1 MIRSDPTEHASRT
14 DHAVSGRSTGR
25 HARASRAA
33 PILNGIAQVLLLAAS
48 ASIGAWL
55 YLHTYVVQQSAVPL
69 GADTSTY
76 IWRARVVGSMGLAAL
91 TGSSPFPFQS
101 NGSNPDRV
109 GLLVLSSIFRSTV
122 GVGAWR
128 LMWVLPALAAIV
140 VAAAAWAFA
149 RAQREPWWGAPV
161 YAVLAAT
168 SAMFAVTARGYFDNL
183 LAATMLIAVA
193 AAALLVADRRPG
205 IWAGVLLLSG
215 AFITHWVFGFYLA
228 AVLLGFAVTLVPE
241 SIALHRRGDTGWL
254 ASPSGRVGMMAL
266 GSAAIGGGM
275 LIAIPGS
282 QHIGRGKHVGFAA
295 KLSRQLPFYRL
306 PLLLPAAGAGAA
318 LLPLGSEDRMPRIR
332 GLLIQLVWLAPLGAG
347 AILFARGGDI
357 PIQRLLGFA
366 FPLALLAAAGFVAVG
381 RFAIRLPRP
390 WAFVAFPVAV
400 ALAVGG
406 MTWSVRTASD
416 GLLEAQPMM
425 EPATHAVL
433 RTAANYLIEVRADT
447 PVIIVVDGE
456 ASLPSRGMI
465 QAFRRARAV
474 FPGQVVSRTVVYLG
488 DPDELLAGRRTTRPE
503 QPKFDGVAQTYWARI
518 GPYRGPDSIV
528 LVLAPFHRSYGQ
540 VLQRHPEWEIGPGVL
555 LAQGPPP
562 TTEIAVGARPTRP
575 STSEL
580 VTSTIVLLI
589 LLLVCGLGWSISLLR
604 LGWVE
609 RIAFAPAF
617 GTASLIVAGLVI
629 ARAGFAMRG
638 APMVTATVVAA
649 GGGWAIHAARIVL
662 DRRRSRSTEPAPG
675 SD

>member
-1 MIRSDPTEHASRT
+1 MIGSGSTERASET
-14 DHAVSGRSTGR
+14 DHAASGRSAGR
-25 HARASRAA
+25 HARTSRAA
-33 PILNGIAQVLLLAAS
+33 SVLSGIAQVFLLAAS
-48 ASIGAWL
+48 ASVGAWL
-55 YLHTYVVQQSAVPL
+55 YLHTYVVQQSTVPL

-91 TGSSPFPFQS
+91 TGSSPFPFQA
-101 NGSNPDRV
+101 NGANPDRV
-109 GLLVLSSIFRSTV
+109 GLIVLSSIFRSTV

-128 LMWVLPALAAIV
+128 LMWVLPALAAVV

-183 LAATMLIAVA
+183 LAAPMLIAVA

-215 AFITHWVFGFYLA
+215 AFITHWVFGFYFT
-228 AVLLGFAVTLVPE
+228 AVLLGFAVTLLPE

-254 ASPSGRVGMMAL
+254 ASPSGRVGVMAL

-282 QHIGRGKHVGFAA
+282 QHIGRGKHAGFAV
-295 KLSRQLPFYRL
+295 KLSRQIPFYRL
-306 PLLLPAAGAGAA
+306 PFLLPAAGVGAV
-318 LLPLGSEDRMPRIR
+318 LLPLGSDRMPRVR
-332 GLLIQLVWLAPLGAG
+332 GLLIQLVWLAPLGAS
-347 AILFARGGDI
+347 AILFARGGNI

-406 MTWSVRTASD
+406 MTLSVRTAAD
-416 GLLEAQPMM
+416 GLTEAQPVMQ
-425 EPATHAVL
+425 PATHAVL
-433 RTAANYLIEVRADT
+433 RTAANYLIEVRADA
-447 PVIIVVDGE
+447 PVIVVVDGE
-456 ASLPSRGMI
+456 RSLPSLGML
-465 QAFRRARAV
+465 QAFRRMRAV
-474 FPGQVVSRTVVYLG
+474 FPGPLVSRTVVYLG

-503 QPKFDGVAQTYWARI
+503 QPKFDAVAQTYWARI
-518 GPYRGPDSIV
+518 GPYRGPNSIV

-555 LAQGPPP
+555 LAQGPIP
-562 TTEIAVGARPTRP
+562 TTAVAVGAQPTRLP
-575 STSEL
+575 TSEL
-580 VTSTIVLLI
+580 VTTTIVLVV
-589 LLLVCGLGWSISLLR
+589 LLLACGFGWSTSLLR
-604 LGWVE
+604 VGWVE

-617 GTASLIVAGLVI
+617 GAASLIVAGLVI

-638 APMVTATVVAA
+638 APMVTAAILAA
-649 GGGWAIHAARIVL
+649 GGGWGVRAASIVL
-662 DRRRSRSTEPAPG
+662 ARRRARSTERAPG